1 MKGRGTCRCP
11 QSRAILQLCSKL
23 WESWSKGQGERRCGS
38 DALCRNFKWLG
49 LAVGNACNERTAV
62 EDIAATEF
70 VGRESIKL
78 EDCEA
83 VEIGEDSLGLEGSTS
98 GSVEA
103 IATEFLG
110 EKLDRFKD
118 CTLVADC
125 RLSFRSAIAK
135 CR

>member
-1 MKGRGTCRCP
+1 
-11 QSRAILQLCSKL
+11 
-23 WESWSKGQGERRCGS
+23 
-38 DALCRNFKWLG
+38 
-49 LAVGNACNERTAV
+49 VGNACNERTAV